1 MAGMQSGCS
10 FAYAR
15 KIPRY
20 KWPPVALAESNQEET
35 REKEEKEEK
44 EEQEEEKEEKERG
57 KA

>member
-35 REKEEKEEK
+35 REKEEKEE
-44 EEQEEEKEEKERG
+44 QEEEKEEKERG